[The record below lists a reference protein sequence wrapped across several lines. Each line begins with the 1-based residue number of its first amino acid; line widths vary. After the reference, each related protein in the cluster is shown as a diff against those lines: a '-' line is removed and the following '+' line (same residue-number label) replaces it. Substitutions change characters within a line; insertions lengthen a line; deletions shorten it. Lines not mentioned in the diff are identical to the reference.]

1 MIKIATIGTS
11 KICENFISGMN
22 LTNRFELAAVYS
34 RNEYSGKEFAEKHNC
49 NKVFTNLYEMASWDG
64 IDAVY
69 IASPNALHYEQAKI
83 FLENKK
89 HVLCEK
95 PITTNSVEYKELKK
109 IADGNKCIYMEAII
123 PLHTKQY
130 KEVKNALSSIG
141 KILSARIDFSQRSSR
156 LDSFLAG
163 EKVNIFDMSLHA
175 GTLMDLGVY
184 CVYAAIDLL
193 GTPKNITANA
203 NFLYN
208 GADGNGV
215 CLFDY
220 ETYTATLTYSK
231 VCQGEIGS
239 EIIGEKGALKIKSI
253 SQYAGVSLVIDENEE
268 AIVNFP
274 SRAELM
280 SGEAE
285 KFANYI
291 TDFHKYSDDYKK
303 VSDIC
308 LSVHKCMDEIK
319 KKADIQ
325 YK

>member
-1 MIKIATIGTS
+1 MIRIGTIGTS
-11 KICENFISGMN
+11 KICENFLDGIR
-22 LTNRFELAAVYS
+22 LTNRFELTAVYS
-34 RNEYSGKEFAEKHNC
+34 RNQSTGNDFAKKQNC
-49 NKVFTNLYEMASWDG
+49 NKFFTNLDEMASWDG

-69 IASPNALHYEQAKI
+69 IASPNSLHYAQTKL

-95 PITTNSVEYKELKK
+95 PITTNADEYIELKK
-109 IADGNKCIYMEAII
+109 LADDIGCIYMEAIM
-123 PLHTKQY
+123 PLHTRQY
-130 KEVKNALSSIG
+130 DKVKNALSRIG
-141 KILSARIDFSQRSSR
+141 KIQSARIDFSQRSSR
-156 LDSFLAG
+156 LDDFLAG
-163 EKVNIFDMSLHA
+163 KQVNIFDMSLHA
-175 GTLMDLGVY
+175 GALMDLGVY
-184 CVYAAIDLL
+184 CIYAAIDLL
-193 GTPKNITANA
+193 GVPCNISANA
-203 NFLYN
+203 NYLYN
-208 GADGNGV
+208 GADGNGA

-220 ETYTATLTYSK
+220 GNYTAAIIYSK
-231 VCQGEIGS
+231 VCQGALGS
-239 EIIGEKGALKIKSI
+239 EIIGEHGALKIKSI

-268 AIVNFP
+268 AIVDFP

-291 TDFHKYSDDYKK
+291 TDFHKYADDYKK

-319 KKADIQ
+319 KKADSQ